1 MDDDQDGDKPPAAM
15 EDGDQPPAAMD
26 DGSDQGGDQPQPINA
41 TTSHNPHQYEF
52 SNCNTAIPHT
62 QQTTHCGADVTRTL
76 THDAVE
82 WVFLFGIVRLR
93 TNATSRMLSLPR
105 SDCYID
111 SSHTQPQLP
120 KSN

>member
-41 TTSHNPHQYEF
+41 TTSQNPHQYEF

-62 QQTTHCGADVTRTL
+62 QQTTHCGADVTRTKR
-76 THDAVE
+76 A
-82 WVFLFGIVRLR
+82 
-93 TNATSRMLSLPR
+93 S
-105 SDCYID
+105 YID
-111 SSHTQPQLP
+111 S
-120 KSN
+120 